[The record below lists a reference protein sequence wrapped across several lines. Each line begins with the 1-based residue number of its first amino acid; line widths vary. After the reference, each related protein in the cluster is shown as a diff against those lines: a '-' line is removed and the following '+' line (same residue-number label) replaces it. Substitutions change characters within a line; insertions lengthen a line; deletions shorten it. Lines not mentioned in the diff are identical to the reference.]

1 MELLIFQD
9 VLKIEDGPQNWNKVK
24 MKASEGYRLKKKMHE
39 APRVPC
45 SFQSCNS
52 LLVRFLCTSC
62 FPKGLP
68 LSCLISELSSCD
80 DVVGKRDCLCVCL
93 LAEPGPRGRIKGME
107 SLHNIKKD
115 FLITGVVFPLEVVD
129 PPSLETMTAL
139 LSGGLTQHCA
149 MEIYYSPYMQF

>member
-1 MELLIFQD
+1 
-9 VLKIEDGPQNWNKVK
+9 
-24 MKASEGYRLKKKMHE
+24 MHE

-68 LSCLISELSSCD
+68 LSCLTSELSSCD
-80 DVVGKRDCLCVCL
+80 DVVGKRDCLCVSL

-107 SLHNIKKD
+107 SLHNTKKD
-115 FLITGVVFPLEVVD
+115 FLITGVVFSLKVVD

-139 LSGGLTQHCA
+139 LSGGLTQHCT